1 MIALLRIHTLVRTAR
16 VMVFIGM
23 AADFVRAVACRRAG
37 ALAIE
42 AAATHGYQGSGS
54 AAPGKMT

>member
-42 AAATHGYQGSGS
+42 AAARMDTRE
-54 AAPGKMT
+54 AARRHRAR